1 MKHPEV
7 LIRKYGDRRLY
18 DTSASRYVNLKDI
31 ARMVRDGIDDVSV
44 VDSRSDRNLTH
55 IILTQVIVEDAKEQ
69 QIALPPQLL
78 TQLVRASDKATH
90 DFLSWYLDTTL
101 DLYQKAQK
109 TVSTRLSEA
118 KNVVSS
124 PRDFMRNFLAGQ
136 SSPPAPEGGE
146 VEKLRRQVEE
156 LQQRLAHRDKAVRR
170 APKRR
175 RPARGPG

>member
-1 MKHPEV
+1 M
-7 LIRKYGDRRLY
+7 
-18 DTSASRYVNLKDI
+18 
-31 ARMVRDGIDDVSV
+31 
-44 VDSRSDRNLTH
+44 
-55 IILTQVIVEDAKEQ
+55 EDAKEQ
-69 QIALPPQLL
+69 QIALPLQLL

-136 SSPPAPEGGE
+136 SSPPAPAPDGGE
-146 VEKLRRQVEE
+146 VEKLRRQIEE
-156 LQQRLAHRDKAVRR
+156 LQQRLAHRDQGC
-170 APKRR
+170 APRT
-175 RPARGPG
+175 